1 MKEDTLKIICRNR
14 KALFEYAIDALYE
27 AGLVLT
33 GTEVKSLR
41 QGKASINDAY
51 ARFKDGEI
59 YLYNAHISPYSHAA
73 VDSHNPERPRKLLL
87 NRWELKRLLGKT
99 QERGFTPV
107 MSDRGMVVES
117 HGSKPV
123 SCTQGSYRPAAAPW
137 LCCLASARAKASARR
152 FDMARVVYASNALQS
167 VFGSKAL
174 GEVSSVCNQ
183 ASISG
188 TPFAGG
194 RSVLLYAT
202 TRPARVAPAM
212 PITLLSS

>member
-59 YLYNAHISPYSHAA
+59 YLYNAHISPYSHAT
-73 VDSHNPERPRKLLL
+73 VNSHNPERPRKLLL

-99 QERGFTPV
+99 QERGFTLIPLRMYFKNEHAKV
-107 MSDRGMVVES
+107 EIALARGKKKADKRE
-117 HGSKPV
+117 
-123 SCTQGSYRPAAAPW
+123 TIRRREEQRE
-137 LCCLASARAKASARR
+137 LERARKRR
-152 FDMARVVYASNALQS
+152 
-167 VFGSKAL
+167 
-174 GEVSSVCNQ
+174 
-183 ASISG
+183 
-188 TPFAGG
+188 
-194 RSVLLYAT
+194 
-202 TRPARVAPAM
+202 
-212 PITLLSS
+212 